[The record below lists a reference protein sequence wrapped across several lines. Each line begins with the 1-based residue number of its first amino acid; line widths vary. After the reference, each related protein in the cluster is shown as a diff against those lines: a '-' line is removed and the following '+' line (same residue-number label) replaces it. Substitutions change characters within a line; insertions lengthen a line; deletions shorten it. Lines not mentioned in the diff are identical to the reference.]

1 MTRIADALKRAR
13 NESSGGSG
21 LEDPPVRDTIQFFAP
36 GQPAVDSPW
45 DIMEE
50 PAGDVSEFPLRPAD
64 TGDWSDPGPI
74 RSEPVVRAAVALP
87 PAARSEKLATSP
99 SVSPLIRAQYNK
111 LAAALHD
118 THRERDIKVL
128 MIISTGSGEGKTLTA
143 ANLALTLSE
152 AFEKRVLLVDADL
165 QKPALH
171 ELFGVSNADGLAGL
185 IDGDGMPPVTQLSG
199 RLALLSA
206 GEYRDDP
213 TKLFTSERMWTFLE
227 DARASFDWIVIDT
240 APLDFVA
247 HARLLAPMTDGALL
261 VARAG
266 KTLYDEVQR
275 AADTFDPKLML
286 GVVLNG
292 VPEDTSL
299 VTHGYY
305 ATSHVASPV
314 ESPLPNQL

>member
-1 MTRIADALKRAR
+1 M
-13 NESSGGSG
+13 
-21 LEDPPVRDTIQFFAP
+21 
-36 GQPAVDSPW
+36 
-45 DIMEE
+45 
-50 PAGDVSEFPLRPAD
+50 
-64 TGDWSDPGPI
+64 
-74 RSEPVVRAAVALP
+74 ALP
-87 PAARSEKLATSP
+87 PGERSEKLATSP
-99 SVSPLIRAQYNK
+99 SVSPVIRAQYSK

-118 THRERDIKVL
+118 THRERDVKVL

-143 ANLALTLSE
+143 ANLALTFSE
-152 AFEKRVLLVDADL
+152 VFEKRVLLIDADL
-165 QKPALH
+165 QKPSLH
-171 ELFGVSNADGLAGL
+171 ALFGVSNSRGLAAL
-185 IDGDGMPPVTQLSG
+185 MDGEGIPPVTQLSA

-206 GEYRDDP
+206 GEHQDDP
-213 TKLFTSERMWTFLE
+213 TRLFTSERMWTFLD
-227 DARASFDWIVIDT
+227 DARGRFDWIVIDT

-261 VARAG
+261 VAKAG

-305 ATSHVASPV
+305 APSQLVSTAQ
-314 ESPLPNQL
+314 SPLVNQP